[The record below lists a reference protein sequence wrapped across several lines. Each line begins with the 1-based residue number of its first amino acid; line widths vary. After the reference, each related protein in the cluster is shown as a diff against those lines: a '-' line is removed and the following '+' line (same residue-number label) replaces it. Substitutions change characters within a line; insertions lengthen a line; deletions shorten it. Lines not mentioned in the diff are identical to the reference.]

1 MSEVQ
6 KHIQNLGK
14 TGDELYAKVCKVITV
29 DAANK
34 ICDVEP
40 IDGSAELFDIPYSAD
55 VQGDGLVLHPKKDS
69 NVLVVFLDKHNA
81 QICNVS
87 ELDKLYLKIGGVE
100 FRIDNSGFVIKKG
113 NDTLVKILDDLLLQI
128 KMIIVPTNVGP
139 SGNPLNA
146 TAFDA
151 IKNRFHNLL
160 K

>member
-1 MSEVQ
+1 MGDVQ
-6 KHIQNLGK
+6 KHIRDLAK
-14 TGDELYAKVCKVITV
+14 TGDEIYAKVCEVIEV
-29 DAANK
+29 DAGK
-34 ICDVEP
+34 RLCDVKP
-40 IDGSAELFDIPYSAD
+40 LDGGAELFDIPYSAD
-55 VQGDGLVLHPKKDS
+55 VQGDGLVLHPKKGS

-113 NDTLVKILDDLLLQI
+113 NDTLVKILDDLLLEI
-128 KMIIVPTNVGP
+128 KLIIVPTNVGP

-146 TAFDA
+146 MAFDA
-151 IKNRFHNLL
+151 IKMRIDNLL